1 MSQATD
7 ETRTATEGEDLFSGA
22 YVVRIAALS
31 PQRIITATVTPLNLG
46 TNESCLEAVV
56 SWEGIDTVST
66 SVLSEFEAGAAY
78 FDPWLRFLRLLWVVL
93 GPKAVPEAK
102 DFGAGKWSSIVL
114 STHELD
120 GALQHAIVVVVD
132 RDRGTASLVRSDPTR
147 QGAEV
152 AVPVELLKR
161 DAGTVLTE
169 MSSRLIRGRPWR

>member
-7 ETRTATEGEDLFSGA
+7 EYRAAPEGQDVFSGA

-46 TNESCLEAVV
+46 TTEADLEAVV

-66 SVLSEFEAGAAY
+66 SVHTEFEPGAAY
-78 FDPWLRFLRLLWVVL
+78 FDPWVRFLRLLWAVL
-93 GPKAVPEAK
+93 GPKTVPEPK

-114 STHELD
+114 SSQELD

-132 RDRGTASLVRSDPTR
+132 RERGTASLVRSDPTR

-152 AVPVELLKR
+152 VVPKELLQR

-169 MSSRLIRGRPWR
+169 MTSRLIRGRPWQ